1 MENNFCDYFLV
12 YSKYLLYLCI
22 VYLPPLIL
30 SNRPKGFT
38 YICEHSCTV
47 PVMGSVS
54 CGRDR
59 QQGGVRFFIHCLTT
73 TIMTQTKENRE
84 RVNTVST
91 EISKYKDECRQRIE
105 ELSKV
110 YSCTEASEMGVSKRT
125 ARWVELYKETNKL
138 WGDISDLCECDN
150 PSCDID
156 DICDKHLAT
165 TLGVLQDF
173 LLDRIKWSV
182 YENIAGAYPK
192 PALL

>member
-1 MENNFCDYFLV
+1 
-12 YSKYLLYLCI
+12 
-22 VYLPPLIL
+22 
-30 SNRPKGFT
+30 
-38 YICEHSCTV
+38 
-47 PVMGSVS
+47 
-54 CGRDR
+54 
-59 QQGGVRFFIHCLTT
+59 
-73 TIMTQTKENRE
+73 MTQTKENRE

-173 LLDRIKWSV
+173 LLDRIKWSI